1 MKETELWQR
10 LEAQLGRG
18 YAQVWA
24 AEHHVAG
31 PRTVRRSG
39 EALRDGT
46 AAKQVWRAVWRE
58 LELPDR
64 DR

>member
-1 MKETELWQR
+1 METH
-10 LEAQLGRG
+10 LGRG

-31 PRTVRRSG
+31 LEGRTVRQ
-39 EALRDGT
+39 AL
-46 AAKQVWRAVWRE
+46 AAGDSAKLVWRAVWRE

-64 DR
+64 ER

>member
-1 MKETELWQR
+1 VKETEFWQR

-31 PRTVRRSG
+31 LNGQTVR
-39 EALRDGT
+39 EALAGGA

>member
-24 AEHHVAG
+24 AGHHVADLNG
-31 PRTVRRSG
+31 QTVRD
-39 EALRDGT
+39 ALHDGR
-46 AAKQVWRAVWRE
+46 AAKQIWRAVWRE

-64 DR
+64 ER

>member
-10 LEAQLGRG
+10 LEGQLGRG

-24 AEHHVAG
+24 SEHQMAELG
-31 PRTVRRSG
+31 GQTVRQ
-39 EALRDGT
+39 ALSDGT

-58 LELPDR
+58 LELPER
-64 DR
+64 ER

>member
-24 AEHHVAG
+24 AEHHLATLNG
-31 PRTVRRSG
+31 QTVR
-39 EALRDGT
+39 EALGDGT

>member
-1 MKETELWQR
+1 VKETEFWQR

-31 PRTVRRSG
+31 LSGQTVR
-39 EALRDGT
+39 EALAGGT
-46 AAKQVWRAVWRE
+46 PAKQVWRAVWRE

>member
-24 AEHHVAG
+24 SEHHIAG
-31 PRTVRRSG
+31 LGGLTVR
-39 EALRDGT
+39 AAMADGI
-46 AAKQVWRAVWRE
+46 AAKQIWRAVWKE

-64 DR
+64 ER

>member
-10 LEAQLGRG
+10 LEEQLGRG

-31 PRTVRRSG
+31 LDGHTVR
-39 EALRDGT
+39 EALGGGT
-46 AAKQVWRAVWRE
+46 PAKQIWRAVWQE

>member
-24 AEHHVAG
+24 AEHHVADLDG
-31 PRTVRRSG
+31 QTVR

>member
-10 LEAQLGRG
+10 LEEQLGRG

-31 PRTVRRSG
+31 LDGGTVR
-39 EALRDGT
+39 EALGGGT
-46 AAKQVWRAVWRE
+46 PAKQIWRAVWQE

>member
-1 MKETELWQR
+1 MKETELWSR
-10 LEAQLGRG
+10 LEAHLGRG

-24 AEHHVAG
+24 AEHHVAALSG
-31 PRTVRRSG
+31 QTVR
-39 EALRDGT
+39 EALNDGT

-64 DR
+64 ER

>member
-10 LEAQLGRG
+10 LESQLGRG

-24 AEHHVAG
+24 AEHRIAALDGH
-31 PRTVRRSG
+31 TVRES
-39 EALRDGT
+39 LDDGI
-46 AAKQVWRAVWRE
+46 AAKQVWRAVWKE

-64 DR
+64 ER